1 MTSAPAQATRREW
14 LGLAVLALPTLLLA
28 IDLSVTY
35 LAIPQLTADLGAG
48 PAQLLWI
55 ADIYGFLLAGFLITM
70 GTLGDRIG
78 RRKLLLTGAML
89 FSVASTLAAFSQTP
103 EMLIIAR
110 ALLGIAGASLSP
122 STLALI
128 TNMFKNPRQRGVAF
142 AVWVSCFMGGT
153 ALGPLVG
160 GVLLHFFWWG
170 SIFLLGVPVM
180 AVLLVTGRIFL
191 PEFRDPNAGKMDLVS
206 VLLSLVAILPVIYGI
221 KDLAANGAT
230 VTPFVAIVVGFAFGV
245 LFVRRQATIE
255 NPLLDLRMF
264 ANRSFS
270 LPALSLLLN
279 SVAMSGVALLV
290 VQHFELVEDL
300 GPLTTGLLLAPPSLA
315 VIASSLLAP
324 KFAGRYRPAYVIA
337 GGTAITAIGCL
348 LLVWADS
355 SGSIPLV
362 EIGYLLG
369 VLGMGPMVA
378 LATDLIVGQAQ
389 PEKAG
394 AAGAIKETADN
405 LGIALG
411 AALLGSVAA
420 AVYRHTLAI
429 PADASSVGDQASKT
443 LAEAVASADKL
454 PPDAAR
460 SLLSAARSAYDSGLN
475 VSAAIGA
482 AVAAV
487 VIVLVVVTLRHIPPV
502 GGQEEKPATV
512 ERETAERA

>member
-1 MTSAPAQATRREW
+1 MTSVPAQATRREW

-35 LAIPQLTADLGAG
+35 LAIPQLTAELDAG

-78 RRKLLLTGAML
+78 RRKLLLTGAAL
-89 FSVASTLAAFSQTP
+89 FSVASVLAAFSQSP

-110 ALLGIAGASLSP
+110 ALLGVAGASLSP

-128 TNMFKNPRQRGVAF
+128 TNMFKDPKQRAVAF

-170 SIFLLGVPVM
+170 SVFLVGVPVM
-180 AVLLVTGRIFL
+180 IVLLITGPIFL
-191 PEFRDPNAGKMDLVS
+191 PEFRDPDAGKMDLVS
-206 VLLSLVAILPVIYGI
+206 VLLSLFAILPVIYGI
-221 KDLAANGAT
+221 KDLAANGVT
-230 VTPFVAIVVGFAFGV
+230 VVPFVTIVAGLAVGV

-270 LPALSLLLN
+270 LPALSLMLN

-290 VQHFELVEDL
+290 VQHFELVEDV
-300 GPLTTGLLLAPPSLA
+300 GPLTAGLLMAPPSLA
-315 VIASSLLAP
+315 VIASSMLAP
-324 KFAGRYRPAYVIA
+324 KLARRYRPAYVIA
-337 GGTAITAIGCL
+337 GGMAVTAVGCL
-348 LLVWADS
+348 MLVWADS
-355 SGSIPLV
+355 SGSILLV
-362 EIGYLLG
+362 ESGYLLG
-369 VLGMGPMVA
+369 VLGIGPMVA
-378 LATDLIVGQAQ
+378 LATDLIVGQAE

-405 LGIALG
+405 LGFALG
-411 AALLGSVAA
+411 AALLGSVTT
-420 AVYRHTLAI
+420 AVYRHTLEI
-429 PADASSVGDQASKT
+429 PADASSAGNQASKT

-482 AVAAV
+482 VIAVTV
-487 VIVLVVVTLRHIPPV
+487 LVLVVATLRHIPPAARK
-502 GGQEEKPATV
+502 EELAAE
-512 ERETAERA
+512 EREKAGRA